1 MKKNPDKIT
10 SKLIDQFSETR
21 KQQGLSHEKLANLAG
36 IHRST
41 ISLLES
47 KKMIPTIAT
56 CLKISQALGI
66 SLGEIL
72 TSLENQNKK

>member
-1 MKKNPDKIT
+1 MKNNPDKIT
-10 SKLIDQFSETR
+10 SKLLDHFSEAR

-47 KKMIPTIAT
+47 KKIIPTIST
-56 CLKISQALGI
+56 CLKISEALGI
-66 SLGEIL
+66 SLGEVL
-72 TSLENQNKK
+72 VVLEKNNKK